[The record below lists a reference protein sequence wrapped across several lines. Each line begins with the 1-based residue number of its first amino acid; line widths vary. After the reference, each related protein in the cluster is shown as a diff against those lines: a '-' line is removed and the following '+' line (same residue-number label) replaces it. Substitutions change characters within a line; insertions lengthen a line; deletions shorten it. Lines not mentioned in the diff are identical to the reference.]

1 MWIILGIKM
10 ENFLIL
16 LKNILMFH
24 VKHSESI
31 FPQMWITLWKK
42 WKSFCI
48 SKISKFVS
56 RETVIDLE

>member
-1 MWIILGIKM
+1 MDNIGD
-10 ENFLIL
+10 
-16 LKNILMFH
+16 KNGKLFNIVEKFLMFH

-42 WKSFCI
+42 GKSFCI

-56 RETVIDLE
+56 RETVIDLK